1 MRLSGRRTWMMGAAV
16 AVAVTALIAI
26 LVLRSLTGRTPGP
39 PADLQGANILL
50 ITLDTTRADRIG
62 AYGYGGAQTPNL
74 DRLAGEGIL
83 FEHCITP
90 SAFTLPSH
98 SSIMTGMYPPY
109 HGVRLNGD
117 AGLADVHTT
126 LAEHLG
132 SRGYRTGAFIG
143 AFVLD
148 GRWGLEQGFDH
159 YDDEFDL
166 EPDQTLDLA
175 GVQRPANLIVDAALQ
190 WLETDEATPFFAWL
204 HFYDA
209 HAPYAPPEPYRSRF
223 GSDPSSQYDGEI
235 AFADSQVGRLLEWL
249 ASRGLDRNTIVVV
262 VGDHG
267 EALGSHGESEHGY
280 FIYDYAVKAPLIV
293 RIPSAGL
300 AGKRIASQVRT
311 IDVFP
316 TILEL
321 LGIPAEAQGESV
333 WPLIAG
339 QTSVE
344 PRYAYSESMA
354 TRLQYGW
361 SALYSVRTEQY
372 KYIDA
377 PRAELYDLESDPGET
392 NNRLTDLRRVTH
404 QMREELSAIRASAAE
419 GAPEAAEANLDD
431 ETVAQ
436 LSALGYL
443 GGSSAIQEDDRDL
456 PDPKDKLLLYE
467 GVNYAAQLLI
477 KDDFGEAVEVLERVL
492 DEDPEVPQAQLL
504 LVSAYRK
511 TGETAKAK
519 SILDRYLKKDA
530 GNPRAL
536 IAMAEILSEEGRDE
550 DVIAICRRALA
561 EDERNAR
568 AWELIADVYIDRN
581 DHENALPNL
590 RKVVEIQPKLTRS
603 RNNLAASLIGVGE
616 LDEAETLLLEIVKQ
630 FPRFPLARYHLGLL
644 REGQGRLQEARKE
657 YETEV
662 ENHPDSVVAR
672 FNLGNLLFGFGEFRG
687 AEKQMRALLERDP
700 RSARAHLM
708 LARALLKGSGPLAE
722 AETSA
727 RAGLDLTA
735 EHELKAL
742 GYFLLADIYSRQGRR
757 AALEEALRLGRHHQS
772 LMSSRSTLSSRGEP
786 AASGKRGG

>member
-1 MRLSGRRTWMMGAAV
+1 MRFPGQRRWILGGAV
-16 AVAVTALIAI
+16 ALAASLIFFLTARPSSSRASAPA
-26 LVLRSLTGRTPGP
+26 SL
-39 PADLQGANILL
+39 AGANVLL

-62 AYGYGGAQTPNL
+62 SYGYRGAQTPNL
-74 DRLAGEGIL
+74 DRLASEGVL

-132 SRGYRTGAFIG
+132 SQGYRTGAFVG

-166 EPDQTLDLA
+166 APDQTLDLA
-175 GVQRPANLIVDAALQ
+175 GVQRPANLVVDAALN
-190 WLETDEATPFFAWL
+190 WLGEESGAPFFAWL

-209 HAPYAPPEPYRSRF
+209 HAPYDPPEPYRSRF
-223 GSDPSSQYDGEI
+223 DASDPSSQYDGEI
-235 AFADSQVGRLLEWL
+235 AFVDSQVGRVLEWL
-249 ASRGLDRNTIVVV
+249 SSRGLDRNTIVVV

-267 EALGSHGESEHGY
+267 EALGSHGETEHGY
-280 FIYDYAVKAPLIV
+280 FIYDYAVKAPLIL
-293 RIPSAGL
+293 RIPSEGL
-300 AGKRIASQVRT
+300 GGKRVASQVRT

-321 LGIPAEAQGESV
+321 LGSEPDVQGESF

-339 QTSVE
+339 DEPQE

-361 SALYSVRTEQY
+361 SALYSVRTEQF
-372 KYIDA
+372 KYIEA

-392 NNRLTDLRRVTH
+392 RNQLTEMRRVTH
-404 QMREELSAIRASAAE
+404 QLRAELARIRAEAAE
-419 GAPEAAEANLDD
+419 GAPEAAEANLDE

-443 GGSSAIQEDDRDL
+443 GGSSAIDEDDSDL
-456 PDPKDKLLLYE
+456 ADPKDKLLLYE
-467 GVNYAAQLLI
+467 GVNYGAQLLI
-477 KDDFGEAVEVLERVL
+477 GEDYEQAVQVLERVL
-492 DEDPEVPQAQLL
+492 SEDSEVPQAQLL

-511 TGETAKAK
+511 TGETERAKG
-519 SILDRYLKKDA
+519 ILDRYLKKDA

-536 IAMAEILSEEGRDE
+536 IAMAEILSDEGKAEE
-550 DVIAICRRALA
+550 VIAICRRALA
-561 EDERNAR
+561 EDEQNAR
-568 AWELIADVYIDRN
+568 AWELIADVYIERN
-581 DHENALPNL
+581 DHANALPNL

-616 LDEAETLLLEIVKQ
+616 LAEAETLLLEIVKQ
-630 FPRFPLARYHLGLL
+630 FPKFPLAHYHLGLL
-644 REGQGRLQEARKE
+644 REEQGRLKEARAA
-657 YETEV
+657 YEKEV

-672 FNLGNLLFGFGEFRG
+672 FNLGNLMFGFGEFG
-687 AEKQMRALLERDP
+687 AAEKQMMEVLERDP
-700 RSARAHLM
+700 RAARAHLM
-708 LARALLKGSGPLAE
+708 LARALLKSPGRVNEAE
-722 AETSA
+722 ASA
-727 RAGLDLTA
+727 KAGLDLAT

-742 GYFLLADIYSRQGRR
+742 GYFLLADVYSRQGRR

-772 LMSSRSTLSSRGEP
+772 LMTTRAGLQAEQRDRSAG
-786 AASGKRGG
+786 